1 MQSQSDCRTSLFQK
15 LKNEFLY
22 HLDIFGQQPSFTIL
36 NRSKYPSALGL
47 LTSLMI
53 CSLGFYFFL
62 TEVVTMI
69 SQTKPAIYQTEISI
83 SDTEPFLLYNDNFT
97 LAISIVNRFSE
108 PIIGIDRY
116 FNLNISQCER
126 LREINKD
133 SGKISVNLKCV
144 QLPIEPCN
152 MSHFTTEMQSEYF
165 SIIRM
170 GGIQCINRKYLQG
183 NPLKLQG
190 QVTSRAFRYIFIQFS
205 ACHNTSLSQT
215 CASQKEI
222 ENILESGHYNIYK
235 SDYLTK
241 LDRPG
246 QPFQEIITNEFTSFS
261 LSTSKTISQRYKIVQ
276 TFTDE
281 GLIWEQI
288 QDQQNI
294 QQSEWREI
302 SEFYNNQ
309 YLIVHYIM
317 LDYKQTNNIRTYVKL
332 QTILGKLGGIFQI
345 LIMIVAIILKPI
357 IENFMKL
364 EMVNDLFNFSEALP
378 DTKHQINVTNN
389 LQSNQQ
395 LTKRNQNYRLSQ
407 SNLEAWLII
416 FGCRAQK
423 KQQFIFAK
431 NKVNKNLE
439 IVNILRKLQEIKV
452 IKKTLLSKDQYQI
465 LKNYRSLIGQKGLLF
480 SKKNLCEIE
489 QNIILQNDQVNLNFN
504 PEQVPSMMSQKSNFQ
519 KDFFSSCEQIQDIN
533 SLNEC
538 DMQEPEPQQ
547 LKN

>member
-1 MQSQSDCRTSLFQK
+1 MQSQSDCRASLFQK

-53 CSLGFYFFL
+53 CSLEFYFFL

-69 SQTKPAIYQTEISI
+69 SQSKPAIYQTEISI

-97 LAISIVNRFSE
+97 LAISIVNGFSE

-116 FNLNISQCER
+116 FTLNISQCER

-133 SGKISVNLKCV
+133 SGKYLCV

-152 MSHFTTEMQSEYF
+152 MSHFTTEMLSEYF
-165 SIIRM
+165 SIIREESNAQI
-170 GGIQCINRKYLQG
+170 GNIYKGIRQQIKQLTSQ
-183 NPLKLQG
+183 KFQG
-190 QVTSRAFRYIFIQFS
+190 QVTSPAFRYIFIQFS

-215 CASQKEI
+215 WESQKEI

-235 SDYLTK
+235 GDYLTK

-246 QPFQEIITNEFTSFS
+246 QPFQEIITIEFTSFS

-276 TFTDE
+276 TSTDE

-288 QDQQNI
+288 QDLQHI

-317 LDYKQTNNIRTYVKL
+317 LDYKQTNKIRTYVKL

-345 LIMIVAIILKPI
+345 LMISVAIILKPI
-357 IENFMKL
+357 IENIMNL
-364 EMVNDLFNFSEALP
+364 EMVNDLFNFSEPIP
-378 DTKHQINVTNN
+378 DTKLQINVTNN
-389 LQSNQQ
+389 LKSNQQ
-395 LTKRNQNYRLSQ
+395 LTKRSQNYRLSQ
-407 SNLEAWLII
+407 SNLETWLII
-416 FGCRAQK
+416 FGCRPQK
-423 KQQFIFAK
+423 ILQFVFAK
-431 NKVNKNLE
+431 SKVNKNLE
-439 IVNILRKLQEIKV
+439 IINILRKLQEIKV
-452 IKKTLLSKDQYQI
+452 IKKPLLSKDFRYI
-465 LKNYRSLIGQKGLLF
+465 LNQCFFTNYRFQSTQSSNYL
-480 SKKNLCEIE
+480 S
-489 QNIILQNDQVNLNFN
+489 QVNKL
-504 PEQVPSMMSQKSNFQ
+504 
-519 KDFFSSCEQIQDIN
+519 
-533 SLNEC
+533 
-538 DMQEPEPQQ
+538 
-547 LKN
+547 